1 MQNQL
6 NQIWR
11 QFQQQPPVL
20 QVSLLL
26 TPFLA
31 AAVVVLAAV
40 LLTGPRPAS
49 RSPAPPPVATPT
61 ASNEAVL
68 ISTAA
73 PASTL
78 VLSPAPAVPLI
89 VATMAPTPDATA
101 TPDPT
106 PAPMPTN
113 VYRIVNTEGAGASLR
128 REAGAS
134 GQRIKVIPEGR
145 EVEAVGPTREVDGRS
160 WRSVRDQD
168 GTVGWVST
176 EFLADARVDPGV
188 TPTPAP
194 LTIQVEDLTASPA
207 RGEEAS
213 ITIRTRP
220 GVRCEIRVFLYGPST
235 LPRAGLEPMTADDE
249 GVCGW
254 TWTVPPET
262 VPGTWRYLLAVGVG
276 DRRVTREVSFTVR

>member
-6 NQIWR
+6 QQIRR
-11 QFQQQPPVL
+11 QFQRQPPVL
-20 QVSLLL
+20 QASLLL

-40 LLTGPRPAS
+40 LVTGPRPTSRAPETPPALTPTAPSAAVAIRTTAPAS
-49 RSPAPPPVATPT
+49 SPAASPAPG
-61 ASNEAVL
+61 
-68 ISTAA
+68 
-73 PASTL
+73 
-78 VLSPAPAVPLI
+78 VPLI
-89 VATMAPTPDATA
+89 VATTAPAPDAASTPEPSPVA
-101 TPDPT
+101 TD
-106 PAPMPTN
+106 
-113 VYRIVNTEGAGASLR
+113 VFRVVNTEGAGASLR

-145 EVEAVGPTREVDGRS
+145 EVEALGPTREVDGRT
-160 WRSVRDQD
+160 WRSVRDAD

-176 EFLADARVDPGV
+176 EFLADARVDPRV

-213 ITIRTRP
+213 ISIRTRP

-276 DRRVTREVSFTVR
+276 ERRVTREVSFTVR